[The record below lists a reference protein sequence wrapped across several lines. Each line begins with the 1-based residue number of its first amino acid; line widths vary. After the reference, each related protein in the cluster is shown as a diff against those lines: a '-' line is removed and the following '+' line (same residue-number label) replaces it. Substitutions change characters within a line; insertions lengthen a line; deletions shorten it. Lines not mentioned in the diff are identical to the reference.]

1 MVDPIFSYKV
11 EAFMALVYLLGLCFV
26 CYFKSCY
33 AYHEAHPKDVIVI
46 RFFDF
51 CSGDKLH
58 HR

>member
-1 MVDPIFSYKV
+1 
-11 EAFMALVYLLGLCFV
+11 MALIYLLGLCFV

-33 AYHEAHPKDVIVI
+33 AYYEAHPKDVVVI